1 MVRRFYRSRAG
12 DPEAWP
18 GVPLIV
24 QLSWTGLLRQ
34 NGKQYKFRQEHPVR
48 ALLPLAVCVSLIAM
62 PTVAAVAAD
71 PAEKREYIYGAELMS
86 APERDAYRRGL
97 GQAQSEEARAEH
109 RKRHRQRL
117 QKRAQQR
124 GVPLDEQGVV
134 LQQGRGR

>member
-1 MVRRFYRSRAG
+1 MTRR
-12 DPEAWP
+12 P
-18 GVPLIV
+18 GPDVPVIV
-24 QLSWTGLLRQ
+24 QLSWTRLLRQ
-34 NGKQYKFRQEHPVR
+34 NGKQYNFRQEHPVR

-62 PTVAAVAAD
+62 PTVAAD
-71 PAEKREYIYGAELMS
+71 PADKREYIYGAELMS

-134 LQQGRGR
+134 RQQGRGR